1 MPDLNLVIQGL
12 KAAERTTQNGQP
24 YWMARDIMP
33 VLDYREW
40 RDFRD
45 VLERA
50 KASCESAGHFIANHF
65 VLMPEMVGI
74 GSGAKREREN
84 FALSK
89 YACYLIAMNG
99 DTSKPEIATAQ
110 AYFVEQTYRQE
121 FQEQLTEDERRILLR
136 DRVKDANRKLG
147 GAAKGAGVRSSMFGI
162 FQDAGY
168 KGLYGELGYR
178 AIKAKKGIGEKEDL
192 LDCIGRAELA
202 ANEFR
207 ITQTEEKLRLDGI
220 KGEQK
225 AINTHHTVGKRVRQA
240 IKDIGG
246 TMPELL
252 PAEPSIKK
260 LSAKK
265 DRGTLKP
272 GPVANESS

>member
-1 MPDLNLVIQGL
+1 MAEANVVIDQL
-12 KAAERTTQNGQP
+12 KAAQRTTQKGQP
-24 YWMARDIMP
+24 YWMAREIMAI
-33 VLDYREW
+33 LNYGEW
-40 RDFRD
+40 RDFKD
-45 VLERA
+45 VVERA
-50 KASCESAGHFIANHF
+50 RTSCENAGNFIAHHF
-65 VLMPEMVGI
+65 VLMPEKVEI
-74 GSGAKREREN
+74 GSGAMREREN

-89 YACYLIAMNG
+89 YACYLVAMNG

-121 FQEQLTEDERRILLR
+121 SQEKLTEEERRLLLR

-147 GAAKGAGVRSSMFGI
+147 GAAQEAGVRSKMFGV

-168 KGLYGELGYR
+168 RGLYGELGYR
-178 AIKAKKGIGEKEDL
+178 EIKAKKGIGDKDDL

-207 ITQTEEKLRLDGI
+207 ITQTEEKLRLGAI

-225 AINTHHTVGKRVRQA
+225 AIDTHHMVGKKVRQA

-246 TMPELL
+246 TMPEKL

-260 LSAKK
+260 LSSKQ
-265 DRGTLKP
+265 RTLALP
-272 GPVANESS
+272 EGPID